1 MNLKYHELPFGAQLL
16 LWTSRLVFHGSCRTK
31 PNKYDLVDI
40 AYKKVGIHDGCNLL
54 SKYLS
59 FLKIHKKFTLQPIC
73 TQYLVESEINL
84 IDCIDANKQEYFN
97 NNYYIKIWDLH
108 KSTESF
114 TSSARNLAAVFK
126 KANLN
131 TKIEFLKKIKK
142 EIRISYDICE
152 TLH

>member
-1 MNLKYHELPFGAQLL
+1 MNLKYHEMPFGAQLL

-40 AYKKVGIHDGCNLL
+40 AYKKVGIYDGCNLL
-54 SKYLS
+54 NNYLS
-59 FLKIHKKFTLQPIC
+59 FLKIHKEFKLQPIC
-73 TQYLVESEINL
+73 TQSLAESEINL
-84 IDCIDANKQEYFN
+84 IDCINANKQKYFN
-97 NNYYIKIWDLH
+97 NDYYIKIWGLY

-114 TSSARNLAAVFK
+114 TNSARNLAVVFK

-131 TKIEFLKKIKK
+131 TNIAFLKKIKK
-142 EIRISYDICE
+142 EIRVSYDFCE